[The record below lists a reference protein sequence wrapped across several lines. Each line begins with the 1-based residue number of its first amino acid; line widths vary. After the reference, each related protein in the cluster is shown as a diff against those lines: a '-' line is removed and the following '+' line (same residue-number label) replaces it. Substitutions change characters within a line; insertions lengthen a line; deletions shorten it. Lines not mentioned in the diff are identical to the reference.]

1 MTYLDTGQGPGLSRI
16 ARWAVARWAV
26 ASWLCVGCV
35 AAAHDA
41 GTAPSRRGSFFAISV
56 ADVAVMSSW
65 YRDKLTMR
73 VLTSG
78 EAPNQI
84 AKFAILEGNG
94 MLIELIQHAKA
105 RDRKLL
111 APEAAEA
118 HLIHGIFK
126 AGMIVDDLDG
136 LYAGL
141 QQRGASIA
149 YDIMPAKDVA
159 MRAFIVRDPEGNLVQ
174 FFGK

>member
-1 MTYLDTGQGPGLSRI
+1 MIYLDTGQGRRFSRI
-16 ARWAVARWAV
+16 ARWAI
-26 ASWLCVGCV
+26 ASWLCVGC
-35 AAAHDA
+35 AAAGRDA
-41 GTAPSRRGSFFAISV
+41 GTTPTRRGSFFAISV

-65 YRDKLTMR
+65 YRDTLSMR

-78 EAPNQI
+78 EAPNKI

-94 MLIELIQHAKA
+94 VLVELIQHAKA
-105 RDRKLL
+105 GDRKVL
-111 APEAAEA
+111 APEATEA

-126 AGMIVDDLDG
+126 AGLIVDDLDH

-141 QQRGASIA
+141 KQRGAVIA
-149 YDIMPAKDVA
+149 YDIMPAGNVP
-159 MRAFIVRDPEGNLVQ
+159 MRSFIVRDPEGNLVQ